1 MPNSKVYEKNIFLP
15 GGGSQTPFLKPQETT
30 LTPPTMPAQIN
41 QTGSVPGS
49 MTQPA
54 AQLDPAT
61 VLGSSASK
69 PPQNYFQGSGDTFQL
84 TDYAKGTA
92 SNLQPPTPP
101 TKPYTPSETDPTSS
115 VYDYMLQPS
124 AEEKKLAKDNESKK
138 RLLLLGDALRHLGNL
153 YFTTKGAT
161 PQQFNSPVMTQE
173 SLYQQKRAELQAQ
186 RAAALKNAMEQA
198 KLQADQNYKNSMLG
212 MKAAELE
219 RALANDQ
226 WNRQWTQFKWAGDQ
240 ANKDREFD
248 FKKTNADRTF
258 AETVRSNKANENL
271 RRQSNSIAAM
281 NAQTSRDR
289 LNFEKGKNGGL
300 PKGYIPVPH
309 YDNAKG
315 GTTSWIVYEDKY
327 KQYLPVIYKDLVDNH
342 VINPIKDSDFNI
354 WFNGSALKGIND
366 ESQTAELNYRK
377 MDELVKSA
385 YWSSGYTSWMQRLGA
400 VRSDGKDFN
409 VTTTKKLQQ
418 RKQAEANK
426 PENKYKKYER
436 NY

>member
-30 LTPPTMPAQIN
+30 LTPPAMPAQIN

-61 VLGSSASK
+61 VLGSSAAK
-69 PPQNYFQGSGDTFQL
+69 PPKNYFQGSGNTFQL
-84 TDYAKGTA
+84 TDYAQGA
-92 SNLQPPTPP
+92 VSALQPPTPQ
-101 TKPYTPSETDPTSS
+101 TRPYTPNQTDPTSS

-124 AEEKKLAKDNESKK
+124 AEERKLAKDNESKK

-173 SLYQQKRAELQAQ
+173 SLYQQKRAELRAQ

-198 KLQADQNYKNSMLG
+198 KLQADQNYKSSMLG
-212 MKAAELE
+212 MRAAELE
-219 RALANDQ
+219 RGLANDQ

-248 FKKTNADRTF
+248 FKKANADRDYELSQKKF
-258 AETVRSNKANENL
+258 GETQRHNRSTE
-271 RRQSNSIAAM
+271 AAAWM

-289 LNFEKGKNGGL
+289 FNLEKGKNGGL
-300 PKGYIPVPH
+300 PKGKIYLPH
-309 YDNAKG
+309 ANMSMG
-315 GTTSWIVYEDKY
+315 GTTKWIIDEKTY
-327 KQYLPVIYKDLVDNH
+327 KNAIPHIYNAMRKANLIQPLSNSQFYNDTGEERFAKMRQLV
-342 VINPIKDSDFNI
+342 
-354 WFNGSALKGIND
+354 
-366 ESQTAELNYRK
+366 ESQ
-377 MDELVKSA
+377 
-385 YWSSGYTSWMQRLGA
+385 YTSDIYNDWMERLGA
-400 VRSDGKDFN
+400 TTNDGYKETTQDRIVRQSGGGIHPR
-409 VTTTKKLQQ
+409 KKS
-418 RKQAEANK
+418 NK
-426 PENKYKKYER
+426 
-436 NY
+436 

>member
-1 MPNSKVYEKNIFLP
+1 MPNSKVYEKKITLP

-30 LTPPTMPAQIN
+30 LTPPAMPAQIN

-49 MTQPA
+49 MNQAA

-61 VLGSSASK
+61 VLGSSAAK

-84 TDYAKGTA
+84 TDYAKGAVST
-92 SNLQPPTPP
+92 LHPPTTP
-101 TKPYTPSETDPTSS
+101 TPPYTPSETDPTSS

-198 KLQADQNYKNSMLG
+198 KLKADRDYKNSMLG
-212 MKAAELE
+212 MRAAELE
-219 RALANDQ
+219 RGLANDQ

-248 FKKTNADRTF
+248 FKKANADRDYELSQKKF
-258 AETVRSNKANENL
+258 GETKRHNRSTE
-271 RRQSNSIAAM
+271 AAAWM

-289 LNFEKGKNGGL
+289 LNLEKGKNGGL

-315 GTTSWIVYEDKY
+315 GTTSWVVNEDKY

-354 WFNGSALKGIND
+354 WLNGSALKGIND
-366 ESQTAELNYRK
+366 ESQKTELNYRK

-400 VRSDGKDFN
+400 VRSDGKDVN